1 MTSAWW
7 RMKLAPRVSDAISDA
22 WASYSTDRNH
32 YLPVPDVT
40 DILCDSLWLHYLM
53 IPFSMHQTRA
63 ILRIN
68 SLTMR
73 EAPRVGRIVWTQ
85 RIMKW
90 VRADLLESQSREEEM
105 KSLRTILES
114 LSMEKKRYNDWVSYS
129 QIYESDRKILKW
141 NVLIFLLI
149 FHILLTVNR
158 FWIKSLIRSFYQYY
172 RLHNHTVM

>member
-1 MTSAWW
+1 MLGAPPNKICCENIGRSMTSAWW

-22 WASYSTDRNH
+22 WASYNTDRNH

-90 VRADLLESQSREEEM
+90 VRADLLESQSREEQM

-114 LSMEKKRYNDWVSYS
+114 LSIKK
-129 QIYESDRKILKW
+129 KITIEY
-141 NVLIFLLI
+141 LIVKYMRVIGKYWSETF
-149 FHILLTVNR
+149 
-158 FWIKSLIRSFYQYY
+158 
-172 RLHNHTVM
+172 